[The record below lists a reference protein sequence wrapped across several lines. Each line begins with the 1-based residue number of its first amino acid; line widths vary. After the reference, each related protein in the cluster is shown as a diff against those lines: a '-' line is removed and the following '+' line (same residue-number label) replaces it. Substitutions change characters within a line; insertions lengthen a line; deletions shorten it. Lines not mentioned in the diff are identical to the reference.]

1 MTTIVGIQGD
11 GFAVVANDSRISDSD
26 SNGFVSRI
34 STVRPGSGK
43 VAKNG
48 KYLIGAA
55 GDMRAINVLHHV
67 FTPPTPPAN
76 TLGVKLDKFFT
87 SRFIP
92 DLRECFDSQG
102 YSSPTNDQSEHV
114 AEHNS
119 SVIVV
124 VHGVIYTVDGDY
136 SWASDSQGIYAI
148 GTGSPYAL
156 GALRA
161 LFPKK
166 KLTPTQAKSI
176 ALKALTIA
184 SHYDPHTGPPFYA
197 HIQEQQVSR

>member
-11 GFAVVANDSRISDSD
+11 GFAVIANDSRLSDAD
-26 SNGFVSRI
+26 SSGFVSRI
-34 STVRPGSGK
+34 STVRPNAGK

-76 TLGVKLDKFFT
+76 TMGAKLDKFFT

-92 DLRECFDSQG
+92 ELRECFESQG
-102 YSSPTNDQSEHV
+102 YSSPTNEQSDHMAEQGSSIMV
-114 AEHNS
+114 A
-119 SVIVV
+119 I
-124 VHGVIYTVDGDY
+124 HGVIYTVDGDY
-136 SWASDSQGIYAI
+136 AWATDINGLYAI
-148 GTGSPYAL
+148 GTGAPYAL

-166 KLTPTQAKSI
+166 KLTTAQAKSL

-184 SHYDPHTGPPFYA
+184 SHYDPHTGSPFYS
-197 HIQEQQVSR
+197 HIQEQQASR